1 MILIKIIAYLFAG
14 LVVALMVHTV
24 YKAVRSLFRK
34 VPDPP
39 TTQVPK
45 HVDTYLRCLMS
56 DK

>member
-14 LVVALMVHTV
+14 LVLSLMVHTV

-45 HVDTYLRCLMS
+45 HVDTFLRFYMS